1 MINARSSMLA
11 AFVLGGAF
19 MALPLSAQSRLSQEE
34 LIEKRDAKMASE
46 FIQHASWI
54 LDYDAAKAQAKN
66 NGKPI
71 FAYFTRSFA
80 P

>member
-1 MINARSSMLA
+1 MIELRSSMFATFL
-11 AFVLGGAF
+11 LGSGLL
-19 MALPLSAQSRLSQEE
+19 ALPISAQSQLSQEE
-34 LIEKRDAKMASE
+34 LIQRRDAKLAE
-46 FIQHASWI
+46 DFLKNASWI